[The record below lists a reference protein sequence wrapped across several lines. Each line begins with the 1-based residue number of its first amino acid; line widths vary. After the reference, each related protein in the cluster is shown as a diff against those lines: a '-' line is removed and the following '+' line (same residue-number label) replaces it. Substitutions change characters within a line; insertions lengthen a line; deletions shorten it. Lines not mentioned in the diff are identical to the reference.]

1 MLIVPSAVSSRYNNL
16 ILSCLPRTGV
26 WVAGRAQRV
35 VEVARG
41 NSWVQR
47 AERCSPRRRVFE
59 VRLTTTLFFSESSV
73 CCRTN
78 MNNNFGHR
86 NNELCYYP
94 AHGSY
99 ASSMTKSVEV
109 WLESR
114 RPWSRRA
121 SAARR
126 LRPRGLCFDGVL

>member
-78 MNNNFGHR
+78 IMN
-86 NNELCYYP
+86 
-94 AHGSY
+94 
-99 ASSMTKSVEV
+99 
-109 WLESR
+109 
-114 RPWSRRA
+114 
-121 SAARR
+121 
-126 LRPRGLCFDGVL
+126 